1 MTTPHNPA
9 AAIPAAAA
17 AISTTL
23 AKGGS
28 CEEAAT
34 AALEAAAPY
43 AGDISAAQL
52 VILMTT
58 PGVMD
63 AYHGWM
69 HGFHGL
75 RTEDC
80 DCSDHASEI
89 YQAGFRL
96 GAGDP
101 GKPERDEA
109 DRRWREWKPD
119 QGQSG
124 GGGTFGANP
133 GDSLAIDEVARAD
146 GDV

>member
-1 MTTPHNPA
+1 MTTPRNPA

-58 PGVMD
+58 PGVID

-75 RTEDC
+75 RTEGC
-80 DCSDHASEI
+80 DCCDHASEI

-96 GAGDP
+96 GVDDP

-109 DRRWREWKPD
+109 ERRWREWKPD
-119 QGQSG
+119 PDQSA
-124 GGGTFGANP
+124 FGANP
-133 GDSLAIDEVARAD
+133 GDSLSIDEVARAD
-146 GDV
+146 GDT